1 MLDVQQCVAARSW
14 VGEPVRFNLTLTD
27 PLSDRLDDGWQ
38 GVAGDYTVTIA
49 AESGAEPGHTDGL
62 PTMSTGVASFTRLWF
77 GVASATALRTTDP
90 IEAPD
95 ELIAALDEA
104 LLLPDPVA
112 GWMF

>member
-1 MLDVQQCVAARSW
+1 
-14 VGEPVRFNLTLTD
+14 
-27 PLSDRLDDGWQ
+27 
-38 GVAGDYTVTIA
+38 
-49 AESGAEPGHTDGL
+49 
-62 PTMSTGVASFTRLWF
+62 MSAGVASFTRLWF

-95 ELIAALDEA
+95 ELIASLDES